1 MTASDVNR
9 PGLHCY
15 DDARA
20 RTFEPFALTRPWS
33 EMRVGALLL
42 RERWEFVSGHAAIGF
57 LAGHDMREFTEPGA
71 PVRASELLPAGTL
84 LVNSRCAIAL
94 SARLA
99 DDVVF
104 YCDGRVA
111 AVRLSTDMP
120 ASDFAN
126 GTRTLDEVARAQQ
139 NRAPGVVVDGVWCDE
154 VWDLVRHLPSLL
166 PSDLLTLV
174 RASDR
179 VGLDVAAAGAT
190 VLGDHPVLV
199 EDGARLEPLT
209 VLDATAGPILVRAGA
224 HVQAFSRL
232 NGPCYIGEGSTVV
245 SGRISGCAIGNVC
258 KVHGELSS
266 SSFVGHSN
274 KGHEGFV
281 GHSVLGRWVNLGAG
295 TTTSNLKNTYGDVA
309 LWTPDGVRRTGLQ
322 FLGTLFGDHV
332 KTGIGLR
339 LTTGCVLGAGAN
351 VVDRMPPKVVAPFAW
366 GSGAPYSVYAG
377 DKFLMNAERVM
388 SRRAVELSAGMRTH
402 LAEAHARRWSTE

>member
-1 MTASDVNR
+1 MASHASAPVF
-9 PGLHCY
+9 HCY

-42 RERWEFVSGHAAIGF
+42 RERWERVSGRPAGGF
-57 LAGHDMREFTEPGA
+57 LAGDAMRSFAEPGA
-71 PVRASELLPAGTL
+71 PTSAPAMLTAGTL

-94 SARLA
+94 HERLV

-104 YCDGRVA
+104 HCDDRVA
-111 AVRLSTDMP
+111 AVRLSVDMP
-120 ASDFAN
+120 AADFAD
-126 GTRTLDEVARAQQ
+126 GIRTLEEVARVHQG
-139 NRAPGVVVDGVWCDE
+139 RANGVAIDGVWCDE
-154 VWDLVRHLPSLL
+154 VWDLVRHLPALL
-166 PSDLLTLV
+166 QQDLPTLI
-174 RASDR
+174 RTSRSAHPDNTATGAS
-179 VGLDVAAAGAT
+179 
-190 VLGDHPVLV
+190 VLGDHAVCV
-199 EDGARLEPLT
+199 EEGARLEPLT

-232 NGPCYIGEGSTVV
+232 NGPCYIGADTIVV
-245 SGRISGCAIGNVC
+245 SGRISGCAIGEVC

-366 GSGAPYSVYAG
+366 GSDAPYGTYAG

-388 SRRAVELSAGMRTH
+388 ARRAVELTDGMREH
-402 LAEAHARRWSTE
+402 LAEAYARRWTAE